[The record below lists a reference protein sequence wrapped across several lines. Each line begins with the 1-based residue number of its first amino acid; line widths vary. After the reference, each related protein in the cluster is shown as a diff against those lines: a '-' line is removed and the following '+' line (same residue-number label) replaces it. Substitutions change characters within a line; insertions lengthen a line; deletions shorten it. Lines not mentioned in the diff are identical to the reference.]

1 MVANQQAGEKA
12 HPLAIEGTVRRLE
25 NRSLNPGAG
34 LAVSISFDDLPF
46 LLEVR
51 NECRE
56 FLHDNRVFTLPECE
70 RWFRETKPDFRIIR
84 HRGERIGYFRLTN
97 YDPQDSSIYI
107 GADLHKD
114 FRGRGLARGAYEAFL
129 PLIKNSYRV
138 SIVKLEVLSH
148 NKVAHALYKKL
159 GFVEIDRKTAAAV
172 RNGLCVDSLVL
183 ERRLLDIS

>member
-1 MVANQQAGEKA
+1 MSAAALTFEK
-12 HPLAIEGTVRRLE
+12 LG
-25 NRSLNPGAG
+25 
-34 LAVSISFDDLPF
+34 FDDLPF

-114 FRGRGLARGAYEAFL
+114 FRGRGLSRAAYGAFIPIL
-129 PLIKNSYRV
+129 KQSFGV
-138 SIVKLEVLSH
+138 STLKLEVLGH
-148 NKVAHALYKKL
+148 NTAARGLYQKL
-159 GFVEIDRKTAAAV
+159 GFAEISRKKRFTM
-172 RNGLCVDSLVL
+172 RNGEHVDSIAMQKKLSPDRV
-183 ERRLLDIS
+183 